1 MNELPPFLDYWDQSM
16 TLATYVFLGVG
27 ILILLYHEVRII
39 MIKDYKEKYDY
50 VNLHEI
56 RYFWYAVV
64 SFIAALVFYGNTLV
78 SGPIMEQTDLTW
90 FYYRLFITVGLGVI
104 IYFIFFS
111 MVKIMY
117 PRVVEKRLKK
127 LRNKPRVSP
136 DGNRMRRLSEE
147 EEDAHL
153 DESQI
158 AEEANVHSVD
168 YDVWI
173 DEKTGYKKVEKYIS
187 SQHVE
192 ECPECGYYTFKI
204 LREEVSV
211 MPTTEQ
217 PGRLLKHYGCD
228 YCNFRE
234 AKEITIAKLSSN
246 V

>member
-1 MNELPPFLDYWDQSM
+1 M
-16 TLATYVFLGVG
+16 TLATYVFLGLG
-27 ILILLYHEVRII
+27 ILILLYHEFKIL

-64 SFIAALVFYGNTLV
+64 SFIAALVFYGNTIASEAVLD
-78 SGPIMEQTDLTW
+78 QTELTW
-90 FYYRLFITVGLGVI
+90 FYYRLFITIGLGVI
-104 IYFIFFS
+104 IYFVFFS

-117 PRVVEKRLKK
+117 PRVVEKRLRK

-136 DGNRMRRLSEE
+136 DGNPMRKLSEE
-147 EEDAHL
+147 EEDARL

-173 DEKTGYKKVEKYIS
+173 DEKTGHKRVEKYIS
-187 SQHVE
+187 SQHAV

-204 LREEVSV
+204 VREEVSV
-211 MPTTEQ
+211 MPTTGQ
-217 PGRLLKHYGCD
+217 PGRLLKHFTCD
-228 YCNFRE
+228 YCNNRE
-234 AKEITIAKLSSN
+234 AREITIAKLSSN